1 MIRPARGLGPT
12 ELDALAALERRVVA
26 HDGGRLKLEWGSL
39 RRRSGDRVDD
49 LLAWEGERLVGFLGI
64 YGLRP
69 PTAELAGM
77 VDPDVRGRGIG
88 TALLDAALPLCAERG
103 VREALLIVPRASAAG
118 RAVALARGATL
129 DHTEYALVLRDEPGD
144 GPADPAIT
152 VRTAQTRDVAEVLRL
167 LSAGFGSAPSD
178 LADRLVEPHA
188 RTLVAEREGRIVGT
202 LRLRR
207 IDDRGDVYGFVV
219 DPRLQG
225 PGIGRDLLRRVCR
238 DLRADGARHV
248 GLEVEAD
255 NDGALHLYTS
265 LGFEPVTTED
275 YWAIRP

>member
-1 MIRPARGLGPT
+1 
-12 ELDALAALERRVVA
+12 
-26 HDGGRLKLEWGSL
+26 
-39 RRRSGDRVDD
+39 
-49 LLAWEGERLVGFLGI
+49 
-64 YGLRP
+64 
-69 PTAELAGM
+69 M
-77 VDPDVRGRGIG
+77 VDPDFRGRGLG
-88 TALLDAALPLCAERG
+88 TAMLDAALPLCAERG

-118 RAVALARGATL
+118 RAVALASGATF
-129 DHTEYALVLRDEPGD
+129 DHTEYALVLRGEPGD

-178 LADRLVEPHA
+178 LAERLVEPHA
-188 RTLVAEREGRIVGT
+188 RTLVAERAGRIVGT

-219 DPRLQG
+219 DPPLQG
-225 PGIGRDLLRRVCR
+225 RGIGRDLLRRVCR